1 MHHEGDGSRATVKR
15 GGAARA
21 VVFGVPF
28 LLSLACAAC
37 IHQMAPGR
45 TSPGAAPSPEVPWT
59 PPAGAVAPPPAPAP
73 APAIPP
79 DLLANA
85 SNWGLAELVD
95 LALRNSPDTRVA
107 WARARAAAAD
117 LGAQRGAYYPTAVFQ
132 TNASKTRGS
141 AVGGQF
147 TFETA
152 SYNPYLTL
160 NYLLFDFGGRK
171 GAVEES
177 RQALISANWS
187 HGAVLQDQVLK
198 VEQAYFQ
205 YVYARALEQ
214 AEQASLK
221 EAQGS
226 LDAATR
232 RHDAG
237 LSTIADVLQARTR
250 LSQAQLA
257 LETVQGQIQ
266 TIHGVLAT
274 AIGLPANTRFEVET
288 PVNDLPLQEAAA
300 EVERAIE
307 EAQARRPDLA
317 AARAD
322 ALKAEA
328 HERTVRSLGL
338 PSFAS
343 TFNAGRIYYSPSGLH
358 QDTWSGSVLLTIPVF
373 NGMTWQYNRLKAQ
386 EQREEARARLDS
398 LQQEI
403 TYQVWSSYYNLQ
415 TAAQKVATSKDLI
428 DSARQSYEVISARYK
443 AGVGSILDLLT
454 ATSDLE
460 SARAQEAQARTDWF
474 LSMAQLAHDTGTLSP
489 PGAGTTKGNP

>member
-1 MHHEGDGSRATVKR
+1 VQHQADASRAAGKQ

-21 VVFGVPF
+21 AFLRAPF
-28 LLSLACAAC
+28 LLTLACAGC
-37 IHQMAPGR
+37 MHQMSPGR
-45 TSPGAAPSPEVPWT
+45 TSPGAAPSPDVAWT
-59 PPAGAVAPPPAPAP
+59 PPAEAMAPPPSAAPS
-73 APAIPP
+73 PAIPA

-85 SNWGLAELVD
+85 SNWGLVELVD

-147 TFETA
+147 TFETT

-171 GAVEES
+171 AAVEES

-214 AEQASLK
+214 AEQAAVK

-237 LSTIADVLQARTR
+237 LSTIADVLQAKTR

-274 AIGLPANTRFEVET
+274 AIGLPANTRFDVDL
-288 PVNDLPLQEAAA
+288 PVNDIPLQEAAA

-322 ALKAEA
+322 IFKAEA

-338 PSFAS
+338 PSFTSA
-343 TFNAGRIYYSPSGLH
+343 FNAGRIYYSPSGLH

-386 EQREEARARLDS
+386 EQREEARARFDS
-398 LQQEI
+398 LQQQV
-403 TYQVWSSYYNLQ
+403 TFQVWNSYYNLK

-428 DSARQSYEVISARYK
+428 ESAQQSYEVISARYK

-460 SARAQEAQARTDWF
+460 GARAQEAQARTDWF
-474 LSMAQLAHDTGTLSP
+474 LSMAQLAHDTGTLWRP
-489 PGAGTTKGNP
+489 QAGATKGSP